1 MNKLTGPLKEIIS
14 NFSVGAVASVND
26 DETPAVSPKA
36 TFVILDDYSIAFGDI
51 RSPGTVSN
59 LQKRPNTEINFVD
72 ILNRKA
78 ARIRGTASVVAKDS
92 ERGQRLVTIFKKHWE
107 PYVPVM
113 KNFVVIQITEASL
126 VTSPAYDLGLTSD
139 ELRKMNLEKLKHLN
153 G

>member
-1 MNKLTGPLKEIIS
+1 MSKLTEPLKEIIS

-26 DETPAVSPKA
+26 DGTPAVSPKA

-78 ARIRGTASVVAKDS
+78 ARVRGTAKVIAKDS
-92 ERGQRLVTIFKKHWE
+92 DSGQQLISSFEKHWA
-107 PYVPVM
+107 PYVAVM
-113 KNFVVIQITEASL
+113 KNFVVIQITEARL
-126 VTSPAYDLGLTSD
+126 VTSPAYDLGATSE
-139 ELRKMNLEKLKHLN
+139 ELRKINLEKLTQLN
-153 G
+153 S